1 MTGIMVIWNIA
12 VIKKDKNPMIA
23 VKNVSRK
30 KIRAKKNGAFHK
42 APFFSFQ

>member
-1 MTGIMVIWNIA
+1 MKYSFYIGF
-12 VIKKDKNPMIA
+12 KDTNKPA
-23 VKNVSRK
+23 GK